1 MATTLTRSQPLPK
14 RFERGC
20 LKKLDQRTELAKRLN
35 AVFQTII
42 DDLGGLD
49 TLSHTRV
56 ALVERFVWLEHTLQ
70 LIEQRIATQPKR
82 SEELLSK
89 WIQGLNSLQGLAK
102 TIGLKRERK
111 TIDLERYKERHK

>member
-1 MATTLTRSQPLPK
+1 MRSQSLPK

-35 AVFQTII
+35 SAFETII

-49 TLSHTRV
+49 SLSHTRI

-102 TIGLKRERK
+102 TVGLKRERR
-111 TIDLERYKERHK
+111 TIDATDYVRGRGK